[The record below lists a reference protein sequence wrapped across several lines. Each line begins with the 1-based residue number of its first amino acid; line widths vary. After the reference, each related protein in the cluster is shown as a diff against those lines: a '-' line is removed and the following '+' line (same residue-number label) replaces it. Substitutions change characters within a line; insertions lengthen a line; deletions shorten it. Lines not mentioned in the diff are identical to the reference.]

1 MTVHRRSHLLLAAT
15 AFLMPACIS
24 VSAQPVPLTPVEL
37 AARISAEGAA
47 RAIEPPRKSRTD
59 FAIYHPA
66 RPGEVVPTKPV
77 AKDTTTAQ
85 KPVPIAPAPAELAE
99 PVAPPSQFTP
109 TSAAAV
115 PVARDPNIFPL
126 SPRSATGT
134 ESPLLAAFR
143 AHMDGKP
150 ERAFGAIAEL
160 DRTNQELILAILPV
174 LSRGA
179 SANLAADPL
188 AAAALV
194 EQLHGAAA
202 RLEPLAALRV
212 ETAIFCEAVHG
223 FGSYKAWGVN
233 RPYTPRQKAYL
244 YLDVVNLVSQPVVG
258 PHGELYLTHARA
270 RAELRDAYGKVVPQP
285 HPADHRNLVPVVE
298 FERKIRSNSPVRDF
312 HFVYFFPV
320 PATPGVYTITVTVSD
335 SAGRRS
341 VTTQPVEFRV
351 AGP

>member
-1 MTVHRRSHLLLAAT
+1 MTVHRRSHLLLAAAALT
-15 AFLMPACIS
+15 LPACIS
-24 VSAQPVPLTPVEL
+24 VSAPPVPLTPAEL
-37 AARISAEGAA
+37 AARYSAEGAA
-47 RAIEPPRKSRTD
+47 RAIAPPRKGGTD

-77 AKDTTTAQ
+77 TKVATTVQ
-85 KPVPIAPAPAELAE
+85 KPVPIAPAPSERTA
-99 PVAPPSQFTP
+99 PVAPQSSLTP
-109 TSAAAV
+109 TSAAAS
-115 PVARDPNIFPL
+115 PVERDPNIFPL
-126 SPRSATGT
+126 SPRSASGT

-143 AHMDGKP
+143 AYVDGKP

-179 SANLAADPL
+179 TANLASDPL

-202 RLEPLAALRV
+202 RLEPFAALRV
-212 ETAIFCEAVHG
+212 ENALFCEAVHG
-223 FGSYKAWGVN
+223 FGRYKAWGIN
-233 RPYTPRQKAYL
+233 RPYTPRQKAFL
-244 YLDVVNLVSQPVVG
+244 YLDVSNLVSQPVVG
-258 PHGELYLTHARA
+258 PHGEPYLTHARA
-270 RAELRDAYGKVVPQP
+270 RAEIRDAYGKVVPQP
-285 HPADHRNLVPVVE
+285 HPANHRNLVPVVE
-298 FERKIRSNSPVRDF
+298 FENKLRSNSPVRDF
-312 HFVYFFPV
+312 HFVYAFPV